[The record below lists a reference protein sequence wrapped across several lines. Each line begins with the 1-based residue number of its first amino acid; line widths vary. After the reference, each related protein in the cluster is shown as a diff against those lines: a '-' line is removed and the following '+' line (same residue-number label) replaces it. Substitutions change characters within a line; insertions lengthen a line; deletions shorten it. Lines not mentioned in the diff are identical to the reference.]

1 LRDKTEQILKGAMVV
16 FIKKGLQ
23 ATTQEVAEE
32 AGVAE
37 VTLYRKFSTKE
48 NLFVTA
54 LKNVLE
60 KKFHSRV
67 MEMAKEEETENFFRQ
82 IIEDRLEIL
91 SKNEQLVKM
100 LLSES
105 LRGNLSAKVNL
116 PDIIFSS
123 LKEGVEYHFQYKS
136 QKVDAD
142 FCARQLAG
150 IFLSYVA
157 LPSSQPFN
165 KLTQEEKRIIAE
177 KHAKSV
183 LAALNHQQDGK
194 GNIS

>member
-1 LRDKTEQILKGAMVV
+1 MRDKTEQIFRGAITA

-67 MEMAKEEETENFFRQ
+67 MEMAKEDETEMFLRG

-91 SKNEQLVKM
+91 TKNEQLVKM

-105 LRGNLSAKVNL
+105 LRGNLSGKVNL
-116 PDIIFSS
+116 PEIIFSS

>member
-1 LRDKTEQILKGAMVV
+1 MRDKTEQIFKGAIAV

-23 ATTQEVAEE
+23 ATTQEVAEK
-32 AGVAE
+32 ADVAE

-67 MEMAKEEETENFFRQ
+67 MEMAKEDETELFIRK
-82 IIEDRLEIL
+82 IIENRLEIL

-100 LLSES
+100 LISES
-105 LRGNLSAKVNL
+105 LRGNLSGKVNL
-116 PDIIFSS
+116 PEIIFTS
-123 LKEGVEYHFQYKS
+123 LKEGLEYHFQYKER
-136 QKVDAD
+136 KVDIE

-150 IFLSYVA
+150 IFLSYVT
-157 LPSSQPFN
+157 LPGSQPFN
-165 KLTQEEKRIIAE
+165 KLTKEEKKDIVE

-183 LAALNHQQDGK
+183 LAVIENREDN
-194 GNIS
+194 NIP